1 MEICINKNYPI
12 GIKEQIKR
20 QITTRIELGHLAVGD
35 RLPSANELGQHLN
48 INRNTVA
55 LAYKE
60 LEQTGF
66 VSISKGSGTFVK
78 KIVVP
83 KKNQLLKGIFNQ
95 AYEIAV
101 QSDFTPEE
109 ITNFFIAGLLEKS
122 RERRKG
128 GKAIFID
135 CNYEVLKTLDKKIK
149 QECDIDSHFMLIQDI
164 EKLPEKFIKRA
175 RETDFIFCGMNHLE
189 ELNHIVPGLTPQPMG
204 FLIKTD
210 VQLIHQIMALPEKT
224 NIGYCCLT
232 PKSARAFFQ
241 NLVMSKKATPGL
253 IFSGISEEN
262 TIRRMLTESDI
273 IFATHYVYDTLIKNY
288 PGHKNIQQVDL
299 NIDPDSL
306 KFIISLI
313 NRGTGS

>member
-1 MEICINKNYPI
+1 MEIYINKTYPI

-20 QITTRIELGHLAVGD
+20 QIKTKIELGHLAVGD
-35 RLPSANELGQHLN
+35 RLPSANVLGQHLN

-66 VSISKGSGTFVK
+66 VSISKGSGTFVQ
-78 KIVVP
+78 KISTP

-95 AYEIAV
+95 AYELAM
-101 QSDFTPEE
+101 QSDFTHED
-109 ITNFFIAGLLEKS
+109 ISNFFITGLLENS
-122 RERRKG
+122 QQRLKG

-164 EKLPEKFIKRA
+164 EKMPEKFIKRA
-175 RETDFIFCGMNHLE
+175 REYDFIFCGMNHLK
-189 ELNHIVPGLTPQPMG
+189 ELHDIAPGLTPQIMG

-232 PKSARAFFQ
+232 PKSAQAFFQ
-241 NLVMSKKATPGL
+241 NLVISKKTATSP
-253 IFSGISEEN
+253 IFSGISEKN
-262 TIRRMLTESDI
+262 TIKEMTTQCDI
-273 IFATHYVYDTLIKNY
+273 IFATHYVYNTLLKKY
-288 PGHKNIQQVDL
+288 PDHKNIQKVDL
-299 NIDPDSL
+299 VIDPDSL

-313 NRGTGS
+313 NRGAV